1 MKLFYQKYL
10 SMKVRRSF
18 NLIIALFLLGAC
30 SSGKSA
36 YKHGDYYDAVLT
48 AVQRL
53 RQNPDHKKSK
63 EVLSLSYQAAVD
75 YLQADV
81 QNQINSN
88 ANFKYKSAV
97 QDYERINY
105 LYEQVKASP
114 GALRVIPSPISKY
127 KELTE
132 MKSKAAEESYEAG
145 IQAMMKNT
153 RDDSKN
159 AYFLFTDANNF
170 SPGYRESIE
179 LIEKSRDDAT
189 VKVVVESGVGNMYDW
204 NFDPIV
210 FGYTSNQFV
219 KFYSPRQAEES
230 KLARTNQFLKV
241 VVNGFQEGLPAISRR
256 VEDHKDSVK
265 SGEKTVNGQ
274 KVPVYER
281 VSAKVTVF
289 EKKATG
295 HGSITLFIV
304 DGQSKAELRN
314 APILTE
320 VSWTDSWAIYTGDL
334 RAINAGNKKL
344 IEKREPNLGKDYLR
358 KLAKDDLDKKLAS
371 AIKSFYDSY

>member
-1 MKLFYQKYL
+1 MKLSNQKYP
-10 SMKVRRSF
+10 SANARPA
-18 NLIIALFLLGAC
+18 LILIVAVMLLEAC

-114 GALRVIPSPISKY
+114 GALRVIPSPVSKY

-132 MKSKAAEESYEAG
+132 MKNKAAEESYEAG
-145 IQAMMKNT
+145 IQSMMKNT
-153 RDDSKN
+153 RNDSKN

-204 NFDPIV
+204 NFALFFFENPPIN
-210 FGYTSNQFV
+210 FLNF
-219 KFYSPRQAEES
+219 FPPRKEKKS
-230 KLARTNQFLKV
+230 KPARTNHFL
-241 VVNGFQEGLPAISRR
+241 R
-256 VEDHKDSVK
+256 
-265 SGEKTVNGQ
+265 
-274 KVPVYER
+274 
-281 VSAKVTVF
+281 VF
-289 EKKATG
+289 E
-295 HGSITLFIV
+295 
-304 DGQSKAELRN
+304 N
-314 APILTE
+314 
-320 VSWTDSWAIYTGDL
+320 VS
-334 RAINAGNKKL
+334 
-344 IEKREPNLGKDYLR
+344 
-358 KLAKDDLDKKLAS
+358 
-371 AIKSFYDSY
+371 